1 MFYFLR
7 SIINFS
13 MAINTFLWFKQIK
26 KCYLL
31 HYAFNNHILNDIRGL
46 DAKRVLFRAKH
57 VKQKMFE
64 EES

>member
-1 MFYFLR
+1 
-7 SIINFS
+7 